1 LPIPPKP
8 PKPGKPE
15 GRLVGIPEGIG
26 KGSPPGKPK
35 SWRRSNPPKPPK
47 PPKLLEGSGKA
58 DDTPVEGGEP
68 EGVGRPVRGGPAG
81 AESG

>member
-1 LPIPPKP
+1 MPIPPKP

-26 KGSPPGKPK
+26 KGSPPGKA
-35 SWRRSNPPKPPK
+35 PK
-47 PPKLLEGSGKA
+47 PPKLPVGSGK
-58 DDTPVEGGEP
+58 DECTPVG
-68 EGVGRPVRGGPAG
+68 GVGRPVRGGPAG